1 MRKAVIVGTALSLIA
16 SPALAQETLVI
27 EDFIGT
33 VTISTDAGKSLRIK
47 DRDNAG
53 DLKINDRDGS
63 LVIDGGIEKVDG
75 SKCQGHYGRFNFT
88 FFSDKE
94 RKGNI
99 GGYKDLD
106 EYPKLTITAPDDV
119 NLIIRNSAIFGTAG
133 NIGSGDLDLR
143 HCGNLEIGDIN
154 GPLDLN
160 VRGSA
165 DVKTGNAKSVDAR
178 ISGSGDLEMLDIEDG
193 TFSVSGSGDIEI
205 GNATSLDVR
214 VSGSGDISFEDVSGN
229 AKFRSSGSGDVE
241 GGEVFGGLD
250 YDASGSGDLDIENVV
265 GDLSVEISGSGDA
278 AIDDGDVDHLIVH
291 TSGSSSVD
299 FDGTAQTAD
308 LDASGSSD
316 IFVDTVE
323 GKASVHAS
331 SSSDIDID
339 HQ

>member
-1 MRKAVIVGTALSLIA
+1 MRKALIIGTALSLIA
-16 SPALAQETLVI
+16 SPALAQETLLI

-33 VTISTDAGKSLRIK
+33 IEVRTEPGAKLRII
-47 DRDNAG
+47 DQDNSSDIA
-53 DLKINDRDGS
+53 INNVTDG
-63 LVIDGGIEKVDG
+63 LTIDGGIGKIDG
-75 SKCQGHYGRFNFT
+75 SKCQSHYGRFNIS
-88 FFSDKE
+88 FFSEKE
-94 RKGNI
+94 RKGNF

-106 EYPKLTITAPDDV
+106 EYPKLTLTAPEDIA
-119 NLIIRNSAIFGTAG
+119 LIIRNSAVFGKVG

-143 HCGNLEIGDIN
+143 HCGNLHIGDIN

-165 DVKTGNAKSVDAR
+165 DVTTGNAKSVDAR
-178 ISGSGDLEMLDIEDG
+178 ISGSGDLEMDDIEDG

-205 GNATSLDVR
+205 GNAASLDVR
-214 VSGSGDISFEDVSGN
+214 VSGSGDVSFDDVSGY

-265 GDLSVEISGSGDA
+265 GDLTVEISGSGDA
-278 AIDDGDVDHLIVH
+278 SIDDGDVDHLVVH

-323 GKASVHAS
+323 GKASIHAS
-331 SSSDIDID
+331 SSSDIDIN